1 MASTSLSIA
10 AAASSLAMIG
20 CGAAGET
27 RTAHKAVI
35 PAPTSIPAT
44 VEPGLPGQPGV
55 VTLARLPAPAG
66 TPKTVTLTSQVFELH
81 GKRYVGLDASQV
93 TSTKVGSS
101 TGVGV
106 GPLPLANRPL
116 VVIVTAGW
124 CTPAPVELVWGLAA
138 RGTAVFLTTPGATI
152 TAHRS
157 RRAATFDARAS
168 LYYAF
173 ARSAP
178 VRVVVRSATGAT
190 IANQLVNAQLQP
202 YGCNAK
208 RIGVGPTSSPPYSP

>member
-1 MASTSLSIA
+1 MSIA
-10 AAASSLAMIG
+10 AAASSLVIIG
-20 CGAAGET
+20 CGAASGT
-27 RTAHKAVI
+27 RPAHKSVI
-35 PAPTSIPAT
+35 PATPSIPAT
-44 VEPGLPGQPGV
+44 PVETGLPGDPGV

-66 TPKTVTLTSQVFELH
+66 IPKTATLTSQIFELH
-81 GKRYVGLDASQV
+81 RKRYVALRASQV

-101 TGVGV
+101 TGPGV

-116 VVIVTAGW
+116 VAIATAGW

-138 RGTAVFLTTPGATI
+138 RGTAVLLTTPGATI

-157 RRAATFDARAS
+157 RSATTFDARAS

-178 VRVVVRSATGAT
+178 VHVVVRSATGAT
-190 IANQLVNAQLQP
+190 VANQLVNAQLQP

-208 RIGVGPTSSPPYSP
+208 RLGVGPTASPPYSP